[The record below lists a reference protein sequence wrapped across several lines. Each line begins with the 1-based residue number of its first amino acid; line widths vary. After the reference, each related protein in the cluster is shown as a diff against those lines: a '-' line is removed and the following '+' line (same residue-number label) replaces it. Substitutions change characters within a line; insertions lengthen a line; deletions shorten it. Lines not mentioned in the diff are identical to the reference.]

1 MIRLKTE
8 EEIELLRENALLVSK
23 TLAEVGR
30 HVVPGVTTLE
40 LNKIA
45 ETFIRDNGA
54 IPAFLGYGDFPYTLC
69 ISVNDVVV
77 HGFASEYRLKEGD
90 IISVDCGTL
99 MKGYYGDSA
108 YTFPVGAVSK
118 ETERLLKTTKE
129 SLYKGIEKA
138 TVGNRL
144 GDISFAVQEHVER
157 AGFSVV
163 REMVGHGIG
172 RKLHESPEVP
182 NYGSRG
188 QGKKLEDGLVICI
201 EPMVNAG
208 TRNVYLHDDNWT
220 LSTSDKK
227 NSAHY
232 ELMVVVRKGKPD
244 VLSTFDYIENK
255 KIELLGT
262 LKQ

>member
-8 EEIELLRENALLVSK
+8 EEIEILRENALLVSK

-30 HVVPGVTTLE
+30 HIAPGVTTLE

-54 IPAFLGYGDFPYTLC
+54 VPAFLGYGGFPYTLC

-77 HGFASEYRLKEGD
+77 HGFASDYRLAEGD
-90 IISVDCGTL
+90 IVSLDCGTY
-99 MKGYYGDSA
+99 MKGFYGDSA
-108 YTFPVGAVSK
+108 YTFPVGEISP
-118 ETERLLKTTKE
+118 ETEKLLRVTKE

-138 TVGNRL
+138 VHGNRM
-144 GDISFAVQEHVER
+144 GDLSYAVQEHVEK

-172 RKLHESPEVP
+172 TKLHESPEVP
-182 NYGSRG
+182 NYGRRG
-188 QGKKLEDGLVICI
+188 DGKKLTEGLVICI

-208 TRNVYLHDDNWT
+208 ARNVYLHDDGWT
-220 LSTSDKK
+220 LSTTDKK
-227 NSAHY
+227 KSAHY
-232 ELMVVVRKGKPD
+232 ELMVVVKKGKPD
-244 VLSTFDYIENK
+244 VLSTFDFIENNK
-255 KIELLGT
+255 S
-262 LKQ
+262 